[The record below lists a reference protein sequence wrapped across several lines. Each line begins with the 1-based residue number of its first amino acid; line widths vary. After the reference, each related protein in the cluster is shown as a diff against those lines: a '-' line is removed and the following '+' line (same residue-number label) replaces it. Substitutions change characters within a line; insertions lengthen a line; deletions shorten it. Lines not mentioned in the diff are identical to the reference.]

1 MLGLLQ
7 VSVMMQ
13 YFKRPWNIQEYIAR
27 LQACQ
32 VRTCQQ
38 QAIDIC
44 SIGDRSYRCGQGNWV
59 GGEGD
64 CSPREQKGAPVPLTL
79 HVA

>member
-1 MLGLLQ
+1 MSRAVVLDLLQ

-38 QAIDIC
+38 QAID
-44 SIGDRSYRCGQGNWV
+44 V
-59 GGEGD
+59 G
-64 CSPREQKGAPVPLTL
+64 SSKPLTL
-79 HVA
+79 AGIDN